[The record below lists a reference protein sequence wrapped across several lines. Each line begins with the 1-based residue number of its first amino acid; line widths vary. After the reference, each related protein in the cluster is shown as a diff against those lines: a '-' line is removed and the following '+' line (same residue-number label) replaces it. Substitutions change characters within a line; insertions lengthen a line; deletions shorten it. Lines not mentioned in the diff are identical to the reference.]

1 MFSMR
6 VVGKGPKRRDR
17 RGVLAVSAI
26 VLKQTGKQ
34 AGGFHALSQGQ
45 LVGADFSLTLLLSFC
60 VQCKQ
65 AAWEQSCSFISR
77 TLPFLMH
84 LV

>member
-1 MFSMR
+1 MR
-6 VVGKGPKRRDR
+6 AVGKRPKRTDC

-34 AGGFHALSQGQ
+34 AGGLHVLSQGQ
-45 LVGADFSLTLLLSFC
+45 LVRAHRG
-60 VQCKQ
+60 
-65 AAWEQSCSFISR
+65 SFISHN
-77 TLPFLMH
+77 TPAFFLG